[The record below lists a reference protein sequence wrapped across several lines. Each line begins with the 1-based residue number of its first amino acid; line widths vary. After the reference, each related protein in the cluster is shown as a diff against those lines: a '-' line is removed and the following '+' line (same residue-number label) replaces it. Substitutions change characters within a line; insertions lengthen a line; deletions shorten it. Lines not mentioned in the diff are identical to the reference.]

1 MIQDDL
7 RTKLECFEASIDNN
21 AADGDLLEELVE
33 QCAPDI
39 PDWEVADCWLL
50 ADCPHL
56 AELGIEPTDD
66 GIDLIAKKADG
77 ANVAIQCKAFS
88 DSNITTTMIQKF
100 AGKANGF
107 SERWLVTTAQ
117 QTAANARTLSECN
130 VLWKDALA
138 ELPHAFLTADE
149 SRGDSPDPRT
159 AMQDEAVAACIRSLK
174 NPPPELLAQWRD
186 EGSDVPSLSQHVGRT
201 KLILP
206 CGTGKT
212 RVSMR
217 IVDELCSDGDLAVVL
232 VPSIALIGQV
242 RLAYLQGLRVAK
254 RDTVTIAVCSDK
266 TAGLVKS
273 EEKAG

>member
-117 QTAANARTLSECN
+117 QTAANARTLSECKGAFPISRSRAHTHRRHGHPLQTVPSAGLIERPQEKN
-130 VLWKDALA
+130 RVDAL
-138 ELPHAFLTADE
+138 
-149 SRGDSPDPRT
+149 R
-159 AMQDEAVAACIRSLK
+159 
-174 NPPPELLAQWRD
+174 
-186 EGSDVPSLSQHVGRT
+186 
-201 KLILP
+201 
-206 CGTGKT
+206 
-212 RVSMR
+212 
-217 IVDELCSDGDLAVVL
+217 
-232 VPSIALIGQV
+232 
-242 RLAYLQGLRVAK
+242 
-254 RDTVTIAVCSDK
+254 
-266 TAGLVKS
+266 
-273 EEKAG
+273 

>member
-1 MIQDDL
+1 MGSPSRNVQYHPPRLSEDRLNLPQPHSPSFAYTLL
-7 RTKLECFEASIDNN
+7 REIGN
-21 AADGDLLEELVE
+21 A
-33 QCAPDI
+33 P
-39 PDWEVADCWLL
+39 
-50 ADCPHL
+50 
-56 AELGIEPTDD
+56 
-66 GIDLIAKKADG
+66 
-77 ANVAIQCKAFS
+77 
-88 DSNITTTMIQKF
+88 
-100 AGKANGF
+100 
-107 SERWLVTTAQ
+107 
-117 QTAANARTLSECN
+117 ECN